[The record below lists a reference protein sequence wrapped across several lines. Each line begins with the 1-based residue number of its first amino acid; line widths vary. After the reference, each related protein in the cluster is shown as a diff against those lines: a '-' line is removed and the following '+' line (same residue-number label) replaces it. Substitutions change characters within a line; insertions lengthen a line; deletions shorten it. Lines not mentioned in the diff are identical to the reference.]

1 MSTGQAVSTATT
13 RSLGCVSAAGAAIIY
28 GALAAS
34 ATTGG
39 VALVLAL
46 ATAAELIVAM
56 GVAAGVQWLTAPRVI
71 AGLILPTVVWAA
83 LLLIAVTAKV
93 PEAASSLVMLPLV
106 GAALLA
112 LAGVAFAGAD
122 ARRTR
127 VTARVRPARPVT
139 VVAAATLFTMLVA
152 IPSVAATV
160 PARVQSPS
168 IAEQPAEPVT
178 RVVFGDHADH

>member
-1 MSTGQAVSTATT
+1 MSTATT
-13 RSLGCVSAAGAAIIY
+13 RSLVCVSAVGAAIIHA
-28 GALAAS
+28 ALAVS

-39 VALVLAL
+39 VASVLAL
-46 ATAAELIVAM
+46 AAAAELIIAVGVAM
-56 GVAAGVQWLTAPRVI
+56 GVRWLTASRVI
-71 AGLILPTVVWAA
+71 TGLIVPPVAWAA

-93 PEAASSLVMLPLV
+93 PDVANSLVMLPLV

-127 VTARVRPARPVT
+127 VGVRVRPARHVA
-139 VVAAATLFTMLVA
+139 VVAVATLFTMLVVT
-152 IPSVAATV
+152 PSVTATV